1 MPNIYKS
8 KKKKMKKLVLSIA
21 ALALVATTMTS
32 CKKEY
37 TCSCSILGVTQDTK
51 FEKMSKA
58 DAEDKCKEAS
68 TSAAILGGSCSIK

>member
-1 MPNIYKS
+1 
-8 KKKKMKKLVLSIA
+8 MKKLLLSVA
-21 ALALVATTMTS
+21 AFAIVATTMTS

-37 TCSCSILGVTQDTK
+37 TCSCTILGQTQDTK

-68 TSAAILGGSCSIK
+68 TGAAILGGSCSIK